1 MKNCFAKLCAAVC
14 LAALLLSAAG
24 CAKTG
29 ESSGAQ
35 TGNGG
40 YREDA
45 ATADLQA
52 AVQEALGDAYWP
64 NMDIDA
70 QMLEDLFGVPAEL
83 YEEFSGQMP
92 MISANVD
99 TLLIFKA
106 AEGKEADLEAALN
119 AYRDHNVNDAMQY
132 PSNMGK
138 VQASQIETFGRYV
151 CFVQLGGDVT
161 EVEESAEDSDAAVI
175 EHCEK
180 ENAKALEAIEE
191 LLISGEG

>member
-14 LAALLLSAAG
+14 LAALLSAAG